1 MPRLAIMADQAM
13 FIQAFAGNKVSHV
26 HRSVNNEARWF
37 GDYSGE
43 LPVSQAGLVVKEPL
57 IKSWHG
63 ILWRQVVRFRVANFH
78 NSRLLLAIRASN
90 RIIFTAICS
99 HRN

>member
-1 MPRLAIMADQAM
+1 MADQAM

-63 ILWRQVVRFRVANFH
+63 ILRRQIVRFCVVNLR
-78 NSRLLLAIRASN
+78 NSLLLRAIHALN
-90 RIIFTAICS
+90 RTIF
-99 HRN
+99 HRNLLAPDLTRCS